1 MAFEGHE
8 PMAHMS
14 PKKAGSRRSATQ
26 QAHLFLNVLETPSKQ
41 CGVTTARNTP
51 RVLAGENTRTFLR
64 SSFPFLERNIRADHI
79 FLRPGP
85 SKCTLVSR
93 FCWPGPAHHIW
104 PYLAIS
110 HHQWLTMVDL
120 HNPTESMELTLSLC
134 ARVAFT
140 NPSFSAASRWAWA
153 RSPIPSHDSVARFFI
168 TIASTSES
176 S

>member
-51 RVLAGENTRTFLR
+51 RVLAGENTQTFLR

-110 HHQWLTMVDL
+110 GHISPSMVD
-120 HNPTESMELTLSLC
+120 HGRPAQSD
-134 ARVAFT
+134 RIDGT
-140 NPSFSAASRWAWA
+140 NPVTLRQGCLYQSFLLCCLKMGMGTFTYTPAMTALPGSS
-153 RSPIPSHDSVARFFI
+153 SP
-168 TIASTSES
+168 
-176 S
+176 